1 MADREREYCWILKR
15 QSIMRVLQKYLTE
28 ILSLLVLSLL
38 LSITGQGQSKGKPGA
53 LTSSTC
59 TSATGLYCEIYGSGD
74 PILFLAGLG
83 GSTYSWRY
91 MVEPLKG
98 QHTVILI
105 DLRGQGKSPKPKD
118 KKYSVLDQRDLIEQ
132 FIVEHDLKN
141 LTLVGN
147 SYGGIVS
154 LLVAIKLCEQNPNRL
169 AKLILIDSGAY
180 PDHLPDFLVL
190 LRTPIIGWLAVHLL
204 PPKTQIRIVLD
215 KSYYDKCKITEEQV
229 VTYAKAISARG
240 GRHALL
246 QLAKQI
252 IPKNFGGYIDKY
264 PTISVPTLILWGR
277 EDRVLGLDVGTRLDA
292 AIPNST
298 MEIIDYAGHI
308 PHEEQPDAVI
318 CRIKSFLG
326 ASASCPQPPKPPKC
340 NR

>member
-1 MADREREYCWILKR
+1 
-15 QSIMRVLQKYLTE
+15 MRPLLVYFPG
-28 ILSLLVLSLL
+28 ILSLMIVSLL
-38 LSITGQGQSKGKPGA
+38 LSVQGQAKPKGTSNM
-53 LTSSTC
+53 LTSIPC
-59 TSATGLYCEIYGSGD
+59 TTATGLYCEIFGSGD

-91 MVEPLKG
+91 MVEPLMG

-105 DLRGQGKSPKPKD
+105 DLRGQGKSPKPND
-118 KKYSVLDQRDLIEQ
+118 KKYSVLDQRDLIQQ

-154 LLVAIKLCEQNPNRL
+154 LLLAIKLCAENPNRL

-180 PDHLPDFLVL
+180 PDHLPGFLTL

-215 KSYYDKCKITEEQV
+215 KSYYDKCKITKEQI

-252 IPKNFGGYIDKY
+252 IPEGFGGYIGQY

-277 EDRVLGLDVGTRLDA
+277 EDRVLALDVGERLDA

-298 MEIIDYAGHI
+298 MEVIDYAGHI
-308 PHEEQPDAVI
+308 PHEEQPDAVV
-318 CRIKSFLG
+318 CRIKAFFGSG
-326 ASASCPQPPKPPKC
+326 VTCPQPPKPPKC